1 MMEFVKF
8 SNVHILLFELKIRV
22 FHLNNK
28 IIIFGMIVNSFV
40 FVSHIQHLHLIL
52 FNVMYLP
59 TLYILENLKCT

>member
-8 SNVHILLFELKIRV
+8 SFVHIFLFELKIRV

-40 FVSHIQHLHLIL
+40 FVSHTTSTFNIIQRHVPTYLIHS
-52 FNVMYLP
+52 
-59 TLYILENLKCT
+59 